1 MLNNNT
7 QEQLFANEINDN
19 FVKRLV
25 AVAWTN
31 IANPGFGK
39 DEFASEMNV
48 SASLLY
54 KKTKSLTGQSPTELI
69 KTIRLRHAYDLLKT
83 RQHTVTE
90 VSELCGFS
98 SVSYFCTA
106 FKNFYGKS
114 TTDLFG

>member
-1 MLNNNT
+1 
-7 QEQLFANEINDN
+7 
-19 FVKRLV
+19 
-25 AVAWTN
+25 
-31 IANPGFGK
+31 
-39 DEFASEMNV
+39 MNV

-69 KTIRLRHAYDLLKT
+69 KTIRLRHAYDLLKI